1 LQCDITLLD
10 ACSCL
15 LFGKVN
21 GVPDQVGRAGAA
33 QHKQLVFGLRTSLL
47 RKVLQRTRRAIQY
60 VEHSEGDGSEMF
72 QAVK

>member
-1 LQCDITLLD
+1 
-10 ACSCL
+10 
-15 LFGKVN
+15 
-21 GVPDQVGRAGAA
+21 VPDQVGRAGAA